1 MPAVNSCRYGLPTF
15 LMMESAR
22 KSRGTLQLLAATLM
36 RPRISPAMA
45 GACDILLSSAII
57 VRVLIT
63 CLAGNAPRLST
74 SPAYARRRAIRLHHP
89 THTTRGRET
98 NIGSSIHH
106 FIKTGG
112 PAFYSLH
119 A

>member
-74 SPAYARRRAIRLHHP
+74 SPAYARRRAIASCRMADKLFSQRALIP
-89 THTTRGRET
+89 CLPR
-98 NIGSSIHH
+98 
-106 FIKTGG
+106 
-112 PAFYSLH
+112 
-119 A
+119 